1 MNDDMVFLVVDDLEG
16 MRSILTNSLNR
27 MGMMHVLTASN
38 GADAWRLIQRQQ
50 VDMVISDWNMPVM
63 TGLDLLRHIR
73 ASDMFYKLPVL
84 MLTAETEPQQVR
96 MAIEAGVSGYMVKP
110 FRVDALEAKI
120 RNTLDHPRLH
130 RLIPA
135 RPVPVL
141 PPVISDR
148 AVQGIASA
156 DRVTDP
162 AAPDRK
168 AFLLMVDDE
177 PYNLDV
183 LVDVLGEDYRVTV
196 FDSGKNALESLVPGA
211 LPDLI
216 LLDLMMPEMD
226 GYEVCRHLKANPVT
240 ADIPVIFLSAM
251 TESIDMTR
259 GFDAGAVDFVSKPAH
274 PRVLRARVATH
285 LKLRRS
291 IAELECS
298 RSALFE
304 QNAVLANNLRLRDEF
319 ERIAQHDL
327 KNPIAGIINFAACLL
342 SDPTLAAGHKKIAGF
357 IEQSALS
364 VLNMVNLSLD
374 LYKMEQGR
382 FELHPRAVDLM
393 QLLTRIADEM
403 ATELASREVRI
414 ELLQQG
420 VPTPPTAAASILG
433 DEFLCY
439 SLFNNLL
446 KNAMEA
452 AAGGTTIQIDMDT
465 QDDQVK
471 VRLTNDGVVP
481 GELRASFFDKF
492 STSGKPKGSG
502 LGTFSAR
509 LIAQTQGGHIDMET
523 SDARHNTS
531 VTVRL
536 PGACRAGQE
545 ILPVV
550 KPK

>member
-1 MNDDMVFLVVDDLEG
+1 
-16 MRSILTNSLNR
+16 
-27 MGMMHVLTASN
+27 
-38 GADAWRLIQRQQ
+38 
-50 VDMVISDWNMPVM
+50 
-63 TGLDLLRHIR
+63 
-73 ASDMFYKLPVL
+73 
-84 MLTAETEPQQVR
+84 
-96 MAIEAGVSGYMVKP
+96 
-110 FRVDALEAKI
+110 
-120 RNTLDHPRLH
+120 
-130 RLIPA
+130 
-135 RPVPVL
+135 
-141 PPVISDR
+141 
-148 AVQGIASA
+148 
-156 DRVTDP
+156 
-162 AAPDRK
+162 
-168 AFLLMVDDE
+168 
-177 PYNLDV
+177 
-183 LVDVLGEDYRVTV
+183 
-196 FDSGKNALESLVPGA
+196 
-211 LPDLI
+211 
-216 LLDLMMPEMD
+216 
-226 GYEVCRHLKANPVT
+226 
-240 ADIPVIFLSAM
+240 
-251 TESIDMTR
+251 
-259 GFDAGAVDFVSKPAH
+259 
-274 PRVLRARVATH
+274 
-285 LKLRRS
+285 
-291 IAELECS
+291 
-298 RSALFE
+298 
-304 QNAVLANNLRLRDEF
+304 
-319 ERIAQHDL
+319 
-327 KNPIAGIINFAACLL
+327 
-342 SDPTLAAGHKKIAGF
+342 
-357 IEQSALS
+357 
-364 VLNMVNLSLD
+364 
-374 LYKMEQGR
+374 
-382 FELHPRAVDLM
+382 M